1 MLIFDF
7 SVMYTREKSFYAG
20 RLPRLPS
27 SKETQEEERSLMLPE
42 SKNGEGKSS
51 EDCNDTSIC

>member
-1 MLIFDF
+1 
-7 SVMYTREKSFYAG
+7 MYTKENSFYAG

-42 SKNGEGKSS
+42 FKNGEGKLS
-51 EDCNDTSIC
+51 DDDTSIC